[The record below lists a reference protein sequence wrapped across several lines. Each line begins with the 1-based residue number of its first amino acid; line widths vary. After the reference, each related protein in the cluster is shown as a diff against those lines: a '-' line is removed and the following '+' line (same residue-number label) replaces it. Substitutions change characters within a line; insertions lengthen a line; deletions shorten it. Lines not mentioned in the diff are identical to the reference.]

1 MPWRD
6 WTKAIYDWLRPGP
19 TGEHTAFAHR
29 RGPVN
34 HVLIL
39 DGTMSTLAKGYE
51 TNAGLT
57 FKLLRE
63 VAGPDLSLFYE
74 AGIQWRDW
82 RATGDIVLGRGI
94 NRQIRRAYG
103 YLSSRYRPGDRI
115 FLLGY
120 SRGAYAVRSLAGVID
135 RIGLLRSEVATER
148 NVQAAYRH
156 YQCHPDGAAARAF
169 AQANCHADTHVEMI
183 GVWDTVKALG
193 LRVPILWRF
202 RADRHGF
209 HNHHLGHTTRHG
221 FHALALDETR
231 RAYTPVL
238 WECPPGFDGHV
249 EQVWFRGCHSDVG
262 GQLCGV
268 HAARPLANI
277 PLVWMLERMEG
288 CALPLPGDWRARF
301 PTDVDA
307 PSVGT
312 WLGWSKI
319 LLLRGPRVVGRDM
332 SERLHESVTGPLRR
346 GWRGPRLTGRLSETA
361 DVPAPGVTRD
371 A

>member
-1 MPWRD
+1 MSWRD
-6 WTKAIYDWLRPGP
+6 WTRTIYDWLRPGP
-19 TGEHTAFAHR
+19 TEEHTAAGPR
-29 RGPVN
+29 RGPVD

-39 DGTMSTLAKGYE
+39 DGTMSTLATGYE

-63 VAGPDLSLFYE
+63 VAGPGMTLYYE

-82 RATGDIVLGRGI
+82 RATGDIILGRGI

-115 FLLGY
+115 FLMGY
-120 SRGAYAVRSLAGVID
+120 SRGAYAVRSLVGVID

-148 NVQAAYRH
+148 NVRAAWRH
-156 YQCHPDGAAARAF
+156 YECAPDSAAARDF
-169 AQANCHADTHVEMI
+169 ARLQCHADTHVEMI

-193 LRVPILWRF
+193 LRVPLLRWI

-262 GQLCGV
+262 GQLCGFE
-268 HAARPLANI
+268 AARPLANI

-288 CALPLPGDWRARF
+288 CGLVLPEGWRARF
-301 PTDVDA
+301 PQDVGA
-307 PSVGT
+307 PSLGT
-312 WLGWSKI
+312 WAGWSK
-319 LLLRGPRVVGRDM
+319 LLLVRGPRVVGRDM
-332 SERLHESVTGPLRR
+332 SERIHESVGGRVRT
-346 GWRGPRLTGRLSETA
+346 GWRGPRLAVLLKEQG
-361 DVPAPGVTRD
+361 GV
-371 A
+371 

>member
-1 MPWRD
+1 MAWRD
-6 WTKAIYDWLRPGP
+6 WTRAIYDWLRPGP
-19 TGEHTAFAHR
+19 TEGHTAAGPR
-29 RGPVN
+29 RGPVD

-39 DGTMSTLAKGYE
+39 DGTMSTLATGCE

-57 FKLLRE
+57 YKLLRE
-63 VAGPDLSLFYE
+63 VAGPQMSLFYE

-82 RATGDIVLGRGI
+82 RATGDIILGRGI

-115 FLLGY
+115 FLMGY

-135 RIGLLRSEVATER
+135 RIGLLRSEMATER
-148 NVQAAYRH
+148 NVRAAWRH
-156 YQCHPDGAAARAF
+156 YEGAPDNPAALAFARAH
-169 AQANCHADTHVEMI
+169 CLPDTHVEMI

-193 LRVPILWRF
+193 LRVPLLRRL
-202 RADRHGF
+202 RADRHSF

-221 FHALALDETR
+221 YHALALDETR

-262 GQLCGV
+262 GQLCGFL
-268 HAARPLANI
+268 AARPLSNI

-288 CALPLPGDWRARF
+288 CGLRLPEDWRGRF
-301 PTDVDA
+301 PQDVAA

-312 WLGWSKI
+312 WVGWSKV
-319 LLLRGPRVVGRDM
+319 LLIRGPRTVGRDP
-332 SERLHESVTGPLRR
+332 SERIHESVGGRVHT
-346 GWRGPRLTGRLSETA
+346 GWRGPRLTGLLKERG
-361 DVPAPGVTRD
+361 GV
-371 A
+371 

>member
-1 MPWRD
+1 MSWRN
-6 WTKAIYDWLRPGP
+6 WTRAIHDWLRPGP
-19 TGEHTAFAHR
+19 TEEHTAAGPR
-29 RGPVN
+29 RGPVD

-39 DGTMSTLAKGYE
+39 DGTMSTLAPGYE

-57 FKLLRE
+57 YKLLRE
-63 VAGPDLSLFYE
+63 VAGPGMSLFYE

-82 RATGDIVLGRGI
+82 RATGDIILGRGI

-103 YLSSRYRPGDRI
+103 YLASRYRPGDRI

-135 RIGLLRSEVATER
+135 RVGLLRSDGATER
-148 NVQAAYRH
+148 NVRAAWRH
-156 YQCHPDGAAARAF
+156 YECDPHGPAAEAFARAY
-169 AQANCHADTHVEMI
+169 CHGDTHVEMV

-193 LRVPILWRF
+193 LRIPLLKWF
-202 RADRHGF
+202 RADKHGF
-209 HNHHLGHTTRHG
+209 HSHHLGQTTRHG

-262 GQLCGV
+262 GQLCGF

-288 CALPLPGDWRARF
+288 CGLMLPDGWRAGF
-301 PTDVDA
+301 PQDVGA
-307 PSVGT
+307 PSLGT
-312 WLGWSKI
+312 WAGWSKL
-319 LLLRGPRVVGRDM
+319 LLLRGPRTVGREM
-332 SERLHESVTGPLRR
+332 SERIHESVDGRLRTGL
-346 GWRGPRLTGRLSETA
+346 RGPRLTGLLKEQR
-361 DVPAPGVTRD
+361 GV
-371 A
+371 

>member
-1 MPWRD
+1 MGWRN
-6 WTKAIYDWLRPGP
+6 WTRTIYDWLRPGP
-19 TGEHTAFAHR
+19 TEAHTAAGPR
-29 RGPVN
+29 RGPVD
-34 HVLIL
+34 HILIL
-39 DGTMSTLAKGYE
+39 DGTMSTLAPGCE

-57 FKLLRE
+57 YKLLQE
-63 VAGPDLSLFYE
+63 VAGTDLTLFYE

-82 RATGDIVLGRGI
+82 RATGDIILGRGI

-103 YLSSRYRPGDRI
+103 YLASRYRPGDRI
-115 FLLGY
+115 FLMGY

-135 RIGLLRSEVATER
+135 RIGLLRAEMATER
-148 NVQAAYRH
+148 NVRAAWRH
-156 YQCHPDGAAARAF
+156 YQCDPHGGAAEAF
-169 AQANCHADTHVEMI
+169 AAENCHSDTHVEMV

-193 LRVPILWRF
+193 MHIPLLKWF
-202 RADRHGF
+202 RADKHGF

-231 RAYTPVL
+231 RAYTPIL
-238 WECPPGFDGHV
+238 WECPPHFDGHV

-262 GQLCGV
+262 GQLCGF

-288 CALPLPGDWRARF
+288 CGLSLPEGWRARF
-301 PTDVDA
+301 AQDVDA

-312 WLGWSKI
+312 WAGWGKA

-332 SERLHESVTGPLRR
+332 SERIHESVRGPVRR
-346 GWRGPRLTGRLSETA
+346 GWRGPRLTGMLKEQGRA
-361 DVPAPGVTRD
+361 
-371 A
+371 